1 MNATNLLIVDDE
13 PVIRDFLVRILEREG
28 YEVKAAST
36 GREALRWLEMNPFDL
51 LLTDIKMD
59 QMDGVELLHEAR
71 SRYPDL
77 VVILLTGH
85 ATVPSA
91 VAALRDGASDY
102 LLKPVKNE
110 EILAAVAAGLE
121 KRLVEQR
128 RTQLEIIAT
137 QIVDVVQL
145 QDGNSTM
152 PAMPQRTVML
162 SCGDL
167 SLDAAAHIATLHG
180 ERLDL
185 TPTEFRLLS
194 ELCRSPGATIEYVRL
209 VQLACGYSCSRQEAR
224 EIIGTHVLNLR
235 QKLSIEPGS
244 GLFVESVRGVGYRL
258 IPPESLGSG

>member
-1 MNATNLLIVDDE
+1 MNAASLLVVDDE
-13 PVIRDFLVRILEREG
+13 PVICDFLVRILEREG
-28 YEVKAAST
+28 YTVKAAST
-36 GREALRWLEMNPFDL
+36 GREALRWLETNPFDL

-59 QMDGVELLHEAR
+59 QMDGVELLHETR

-85 ATVPSA
+85 ATVSSA
-91 VAALRDGASDY
+91 IAALREGAYDY

-121 KRLVEQR
+121 KRIVEQR
-128 RTQLEIIAT
+128 RVQLEAIAT
-137 QIVDVVQL
+137 QIVDVVQ
-145 QDGNSTM
+145 QPDAASTA
-152 PAMPQRTVML
+152 PAIRQRSAVL
-162 SCGDL
+162 NCGDL
-167 SLDAAAHIATLHG
+167 SLDPTAHIATLRG
-180 ERLDL
+180 ARLDL

-235 QKLSIEPGS
+235 QKLGIQPDR
-244 GLFVESVRGVGYRL
+244 GLYVESVRGVGYRL
-258 IPPESLGSG
+258 VPPESL